1 MADAAEETTED
12 TGAAAP
18 PTAPAAA
25 PAPAGPDFTSLVR
38 PPSDMAAVQSKL
50 SEIQRQKTA
59 ANAANAD
66 ETIKRLE
73 TDRARMETAYKAS
86 AVMPDELKQPWDSN
100 AERAKYSTDPVQAF
114 GSIGSVF
121 AMLATSFAGLPME
134 HALNAGA
141 AAINAV
147 HAGDEKAYQSA
158 YDAWQKNTNL
168 AIKRHEIQRQA
179 YNDAINLMNTNINA
193 GRTKMELAATKFG
206 DQKAQA
212 LLDAGMD
219 KELFELFNSRNK
231 AALDLQG
238 EWDKVQLQHE
248 KIADLRADPR
258 YSSQNIAEKQQ
269 AIQDWQRRWSA
280 QGAMKLKYDFKQDYI
295 ENQKRA
301 NPNYTP
307 EDLLKW
313 GQEADASEGAGD
325 INTSGKL
332 KTAAIKEIHDNAAKS
347 GNPITMAE
355 AARQYNLQTSTPS
368 PNRLDDLRGK
378 IDQANNII
386 AGAKKNLDFLRT
398 YKGGAGLFG
407 KIMRGEEIAE
417 NIAGI
422 SDKSDRA
429 QFRRRVLELQ
439 EMAPR
444 IMTDSNGRPLKAAQD
459 KIDGIVA
466 GLNSGDTGPNTIR
479 AYEELVA
486 DMEKRIGDYQN
497 RIKGAVPG
505 AGGSSVEPPPAG
517 GSTGKNKTPWLNDP
531 IVKPTGAGPRADIEE
546 EQPAYG

>member
-18 PTAPAAA
+18 SAAPAAA

-38 PPSDMAAVQSKL
+38 PPSDMAAVQGKL

-219 KELFELFNSRNK
+219 KELFELFDSRNK
-231 AALDLQG
+231 AALNLQS

-295 ENQKRA
+295 ENQKRS

-325 INTSGKL
+325 ISTTGKL
-332 KTAAIKEIHDNAAKS
+332 KTAAIKEIFEKAAAEGK
-347 GNPITMAE
+347 PITMAE
-355 AARQYNLQTSTPS
+355 ATRQYNLTTSTPS
-368 PNRLDDLRGK
+368 GNRVDDLRGK

-386 AGAKKNLDFLRT
+386 AGAEKNLEFLRS
-398 YKGGAGLFG
+398 YKGAAGLIG

-417 NIAGI
+417 NIANI

-486 DMEKRIGDYQN
+486 DMKKRISDYQN
-497 RIKGAVPG
+497 RMN
-505 AGGSSVEPPPAG
+505 GGGQPAG
-517 GSTGKNKTPWLNDP
+517 GSGVAAPPPAAAGKNKTPWLNDP